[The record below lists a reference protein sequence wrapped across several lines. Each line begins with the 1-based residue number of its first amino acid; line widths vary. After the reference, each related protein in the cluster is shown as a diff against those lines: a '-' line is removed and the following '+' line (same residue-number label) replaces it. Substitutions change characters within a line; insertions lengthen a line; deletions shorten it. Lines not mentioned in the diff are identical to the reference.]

1 MEGIMAS
8 VLVTID
14 TPRQS
19 YDLEVPGDVPI
30 GELLPALAQM
40 CGMVPATN
48 TGQPLAWILAGENG
62 TPLQPGRTLI
72 NSGVI
77 DGSRLH
83 LHDATAAQR
92 NTNVRTTAPTFI

>member
-1 MEGIMAS
+1 MAS

-40 CGMVPATN
+40 CGMAPTAN
-48 TGQPLAWILAGENG
+48 AGQPPMWILTGENG
-62 TPLQPGRTLI
+62 APLQPARTLI
-72 NSGVI
+72 GCGVI
-77 DGSRLH
+77 DGSRLQ
-83 LHDATAAQR
+83 LHDAIAAQHS
-92 NTNVRTTAPTFI
+92 TNMRTTAPTFI

>member
-1 MEGIMAS
+1 MAS

-40 CGMVPATN
+40 CGLVSL
-48 TGQPLAWILAGENG
+48 GQPPAWVLAGENG
-62 TPLQPGRTLI
+62 APLQPGRTLI
-72 NSGVI
+72 SSGVI
-77 DGSRLH
+77 DGSRLQ
-83 LHDATAAQR
+83 LHDATVAQR
-92 NTNVRTTAPTFI
+92 NANVRTTAPTFI